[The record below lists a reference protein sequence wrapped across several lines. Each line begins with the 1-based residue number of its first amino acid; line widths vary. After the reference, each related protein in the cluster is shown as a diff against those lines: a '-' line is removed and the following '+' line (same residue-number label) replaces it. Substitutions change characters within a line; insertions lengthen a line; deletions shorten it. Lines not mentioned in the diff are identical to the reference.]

1 MKVPFYAGNFPVVM
15 EVNLCRLSGKAK
27 QRSPAACVQ
36 NNNWP
41 RDKGMIQR
49 EYMYVN
55 FTQTILNV
63 KFNIK
68 IILNNTKLFKRYEK
82 RSGLAGKRVDSHC
95 HPKGYL

>member
-49 EYMYVN
+49 EYMYGN
-55 FTQTILNV
+55 FT
-63 KFNIK
+63 
-68 IILNNTKLFKRYEK
+68 
-82 RSGLAGKRVDSHC
+82 
-95 HPKGYL
+95 